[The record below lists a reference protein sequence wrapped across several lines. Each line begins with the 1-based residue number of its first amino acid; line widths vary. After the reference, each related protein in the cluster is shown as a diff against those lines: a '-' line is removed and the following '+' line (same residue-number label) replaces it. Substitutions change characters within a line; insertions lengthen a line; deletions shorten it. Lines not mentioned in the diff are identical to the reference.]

1 MFSLQKELFEKKNWD
16 VVDNLVTMDLTW
28 IKLFSTF
35 LIL

>member
-1 MFSLQKELFEKKNWD
+1 MFALQKKLFEKNSWD